1 MACFLFASWWLSF
14 LLVICVRLTLDGSWD
29 SVRNAYKQPLKIFFF
44 FFFLEYSTFFKS
56 TRCIEKEFANTY
68 FALTLEF
75 RFIGFIKRF

>member
-1 MACFLFASWWLSF
+1 MEVGIRLEMHTNN
-14 LLVICVRLTLDGSWD
+14 LL
-29 SVRNAYKQPLKIFFF
+29 KFFF

>member
-44 FFFLEYSTFFKS
+44 FFFWSTVPFSK
-56 TRCIEKEFANTY
+56 
-68 FALTLEF
+68 AL
-75 RFIGFIKRF
+75 GA